1 MKYADIIVPRGRDN
15 TKAIDFVVSNLK
27 IRVPIEDLN
36 ENYSATE
43 REEEEVEG
51 DHSLKISQMPNG
63 L

>member
-36 ENYSATE
+36 ENYSAAE
-43 REEEEVEG
+43 REEEEG
-51 DHSLKISQMPNG
+51 DHSLKISQMPDG